1 MCQSMSV
8 TRVEASQV
16 MWRRLGKV
24 YSPLFDQTPPLMW
37 QGLRAKTGFGKVH
50 GWALADS
57 RDTDVYISAMSPS
70 TKGGLYYTKL
80 KYKYRKVLF
89 TGSTRGACTTLKYR
103 QVLATGS
110 TRGACTT
117 LKYKP
122 PSTDK
127 YLSSSTDAQGL
138 VRHSRR
144 HVPRASKA
152 QDAQIGCE
160 VQICWQQSSPKYLL
174 HYNWWSS
181 LFCTALYMMCSIC

>member
-1 MCQSMSV
+1 
-8 TRVEASQV
+8 
-16 MWRRLGKV
+16 
-24 YSPLFDQTPPLMW
+24 MW
-37 QGLRAKTGFGKVH
+37 QGLCAKTGFGKVH

-89 TGSTRGACTTLKYR
+89 TGSTRGACTTLKY
-103 QVLATGS
+103 
-110 TRGACTT
+110 
-117 LKYKP
+117 KP
-122 PSTDK
+122 PSTDE
-127 YLSSSTDAQGL
+127 YLSSSTYVQGL
-138 VRHSRR
+138 VQHSRR

-174 HYNWWSS
+174 HYNLWSF
-181 LFCTALYMMCSIC
+181 LFCTAMYMMFFIMKSISYLLNINRAFCVSLRRPKSQRLNVFAKHFSSIQGPVEL